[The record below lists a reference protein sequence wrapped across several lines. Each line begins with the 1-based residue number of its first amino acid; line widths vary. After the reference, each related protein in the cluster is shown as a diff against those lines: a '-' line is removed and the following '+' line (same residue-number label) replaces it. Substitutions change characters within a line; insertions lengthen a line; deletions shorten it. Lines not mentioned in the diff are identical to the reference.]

1 MNAFVQ
7 HYKSG
12 LNFYSSGHYDQALV
26 ALKKALVEQPDF
38 PDVYFLIARIYD
50 DMERHA
56 DALSMY
62 EKIMGLLPNDLEVLC
77 SFGRTLLKTGD
88 ERKGEK
94 MFRKALKLNVRDV
107 KARSELVRL
116 LQRQQHLGKALRI
129 AEQGIKAMP
138 DYAPFYCMAGDIL
151 RKQNKLSKAQDYYE
165 QCLELDSSQEAAKR
179 GIDAV
184 MRGLESNGVDAKQRT
199 PKQEAREEMVEAA
212 NLFSAGDFDQAILR
226 LMDIKDMPGVEREAT
241 LLLGFAFARKGL
253 YKRAHDVFVSYLSRH
268 DPDIRVL
275 YNLGKALNRM
285 GRYEEAFAH
294 LHDALAIDSEYEEAL
309 VEMGI
314 ACQMT
319 SRHND
324 ARECFVRALKMD
336 RENPRPY
343 AYLALLAHEYN
354 DAKKVKE
361 FLKRANASDPDCPE
375 IALVRGAIAV
385 RDCEYETA
393 IEPLQAC
400 LEKEPDHFEALK
412 LLGFIRAQLEDY
424 DGAYD
429 CYRAAVTLNPMDNE
443 CSQVLEELSGR
454 IEK

>member
-1 MNAFVQ
+1 MNTFVQ

-12 LNFYSSGHYDQALV
+12 LDFYSGGHYDQALV
-26 ALKKALVEQPDF
+26 SLKKALVEQPDF

-94 MFRKALKLNVRDV
+94 MFRKALKLNPRDV
-107 KARSELVRL
+107 KARTELVRL
-116 LQRQQHLGKALRI
+116 LNRQQAPAKALKV

-151 RKQNKLSKAQDYYE
+151 RKQNKLNKAQDYYE
-165 QCLELDSSQEAAKR
+165 QCLELDSSQESAKR

-184 MRGLESNGVDAKQRT
+184 MRGLENNNEGGQRT
-199 PKQEAREEMVEAA
+199 PEQEAREEMLEAA

-226 LMDIKDMPGVEREAT
+226 LMDIKDIPGVEREAT
-241 LLLGFAFARKGL
+241 LLLGFAFAKKGL
-253 YKRAHDVFVSYLSRH
+253 YKRAHDVFISYLNRH

-285 GRYEEAFAH
+285 GRYDEGLAY
-294 LHDALAIDSEYEEAL
+294 LHDALEIDSDYEEAL

-319 SRHND
+319 GRHNE
-324 ARECFVRALKMD
+324 AREAFVRALKMD
-336 RENPRPY
+336 RDNPRPY

-354 DAKKVKE
+354 DEKKMKE

-385 RDCEYETA
+385 RDCEYETGA
-393 IEPLQAC
+393 EPLQAC

-412 LLGFIRAQLEDY
+412 MLGFIRAQTHDIE
-424 DGAYD
+424 GAYD
-429 CYRAAVTLNPMDNE
+429 CYRAAVTLNPSDQE
-443 CSQVLEELSGR
+443 CNQILEELSGHLNA
-454 IEK
+454 